1 MQENNNKE
9 SIENKYN
16 QSKEYNQENTA
27 NKREKVQR
35 ILNLRMY
42 VTESNVEHVAT
53 YKT

>member
-35 ILNLRMY
+35 ILTLKMY
-42 VTESNVEHVAT
+42 VTGSNVEHVAT

>member
-35 ILNLRMY
+35 MY